1 MKTNSNIYDIDGEL
15 LRSAG
20 DTSDLTIDEA
30 QKRIE
35 QYQKKL
41 NELSE
46 KEPNNPKLS
55 IYNTYIKNLQSYIFN
70 QYILHP
76 ELMPKVEQTTQE
88 QIQKAMEDLKAEV
101 EAEEAKETK
110 MEPVSDETDEY
121 VDFEEVKD
129 EKGESL

>member
-1 MKTNSNIYDIDGEL
+1 MTTNSNIYDIDGEL
-15 LRSAG
+15 LRSID
-20 DTSDLTIDEA
+20 DTSNLTIDEA

-110 MEPVSDETDEY
+110 MDEY

-129 EKGESL
+129 EKSESL

>member
-1 MKTNSNIYDIDGEL
+1 MTTNSNIYDIDGEL

-46 KEPNNPKLS
+46 KEPNSQKLS

-110 MEPVSDETDEY
+110 MDEY

-129 EKGESL
+129 EKSESL

>member
-1 MKTNSNIYDIDGEL
+1 MTTNSNIYDIDGEL
-15 LRSAG
+15 LRSID

-76 ELMPKVEQTTQE
+76 ELMPRVEQTTQE

-110 MEPVSDETDEY
+110 MDEY

-129 EKGESL
+129 EKSESL

>member
-35 QYQKKL
+35 QYKKKL

-76 ELMPKVEQTTQE
+76 ELMPKIEQTTQE

-121 VDFEEVKD
+121 VDFEEIKD
-129 EKGESL
+129 EKSESR

>member
-1 MKTNSNIYDIDGEL
+1 MTTNSNIYDIDGEL

-55 IYNTYIKNLQSYIFN
+55 VYNTYIKNLQSYIFN

-110 MEPVSDETDEY
+110 MGPVSDETDEY

-129 EKGESL
+129 EKSESL

>member
-1 MKTNSNIYDIDGEL
+1 MTTNSNIYDIDGEL

-76 ELMPKVEQTTQE
+76 ELMPKIEHTTQE

-110 MEPVSDETDEY
+110 MDEY

-129 EKGESL
+129 EKSESL

>member
-1 MKTNSNIYDIDGEL
+1 MTTNSNIYDIDGEL
-15 LRSAG
+15 LRSID

-76 ELMPKVEQTTQE
+76 ELMPKVEHTTQE

-110 MEPVSDETDEY
+110 MDEY

-129 EKGESL
+129 EKSESL

>member
-1 MKTNSNIYDIDGEL
+1 MTTNSNIYDIDGEL
-15 LRSAG
+15 LRSID

-35 QYQKKL
+35 KYQKKL

-129 EKGESL
+129 EKTAL

>member
-1 MKTNSNIYDIDGEL
+1 MTTNSNIYDIDGEL
-15 LRSAG
+15 LRSID

-76 ELMPKVEQTTQE
+76 ELMPKVEHTTQE

-121 VDFEEVKD
+121 VDFEEIKD
-129 EKGESL
+129 EKSESR

>member
-1 MKTNSNIYDIDGEL
+1 MTTNSNIYDIDGKL

-76 ELMPKVEQTTQE
+76 ELMPKVEHTTQE

-110 MEPVSDETDEY
+110 MGPVSDETDEY

-129 EKGESL
+129 EKSESL

>member
-1 MKTNSNIYDIDGEL
+1 MTTNSNTYDIDGEL

-101 EAEEAKETK
+101 EAEEAKET
-110 MEPVSDETDEY
+110 VSDETDEY

-129 EKGESL
+129 EKSESL

>member
-1 MKTNSNIYDIDGEL
+1 MTTNSNIYDIDGEL

-76 ELMPKVEQTTQE
+76 ELMPRVEQTTQE

-101 EAEEAKETK
+101 EAEEAN
-110 MEPVSDETDEY
+110 DEY

-129 EKGESL
+129 EKSAS

>member
-1 MKTNSNIYDIDGEL
+1 MTTNSNIYDIDGEL

-35 QYQKKL
+35 QYKKKL

-110 MEPVSDETDEY
+110 MDEY

-129 EKGESL
+129 EKSESL

>member
-1 MKTNSNIYDIDGEL
+1 MTTNSNIYDIDGEL

-101 EAEEAKETK
+101 EAEEAKETN

-129 EKGESL
+129 EKSESL

>member
-1 MKTNSNIYDIDGEL
+1 MTTNGNIYDIDGEL

-35 QYQKKL
+35 KYQKKL

-101 EAEEAKETK
+101 EAEETTEST
-110 MEPVSDETDEY
+110 PDEMDKY
-121 VDFEEVKD
+121 VDFEEIKD
-129 EKGESL
+129 EKSESL

>member
-1 MKTNSNIYDIDGEL
+1 MTTNSNIYDIDGEL

-20 DTSDLTIDEA
+20 DASDLTIDEA

-110 MEPVSDETDEY
+110 TEPVSDETDEY

-129 EKGESL
+129 EKSESL

>member
-1 MKTNSNIYDIDGEL
+1 MTTNSNIYDIDGEL

-20 DTSDLTIDEA
+20 DTSDLTTDEA

-110 MEPVSDETDEY
+110 MDEY

-129 EKGESL
+129 EKSESL

>member
-1 MKTNSNIYDIDGEL
+1 MTTNSNIYDIDGEL

-70 QYILHP
+70 QYILHT

-110 MEPVSDETDEY
+110 MDEY

-129 EKGESL
+129 EKSESL

>member
-1 MKTNSNIYDIDGEL
+1 MTTNSNIYDIDGEL

-46 KEPNNPKLS
+46 KEPNSQKLS
-55 IYNTYIKNLQSYIFN
+55 IYNTYIKNLQIYIFN

-76 ELMPKVEQTTQE
+76 ELIPSVETTTRE
-88 QIQKAMEDLKAEV
+88 QIQNAIDELKAEV
-101 EAEEAKETK
+101 EAEETTEST
-110 MEPVSDETDEY
+110 PDEMDKY

-129 EKGESL
+129 EKTTL

>member
-1 MKTNSNIYDIDGEL
+1 MTTNSNIYDIDGEL

-20 DTSDLTIDEA
+20 DTSGLTIDEA

-46 KEPNNPKLS
+46 KEPNSQKLS

-110 MEPVSDETDEY
+110 MDEY

-129 EKGESL
+129 EKSESL

>member
-1 MKTNSNIYDIDGEL
+1 MTTNSNIYDIDGEL

-20 DTSDLTIDEA
+20 DTSDLTIDQA

-55 IYNTYIKNLQSYIFN
+55 IYNTVLYLQSVYPTSRA
-70 QYILHP
+70 Y
-76 ELMPKVEQTTQE
+76 
-88 QIQKAMEDLKAEV
+88 A
-101 EAEEAKETK
+101 
-110 MEPVSDETDEY
+110 
-121 VDFEEVKD
+121 
-129 EKGESL
+129 

>member
-1 MKTNSNIYDIDGEL
+1 MTTNNNIYDIDGEL

-35 QYQKKL
+35 KYQKKL

-101 EAEEAKETK
+101 EAEEAKETV
-110 MEPVSDETDEY
+110 MDQY

-129 EKGESL
+129 EKSESL

>member
-1 MKTNSNIYDIDGEL
+1 MTTNSNTYDIDGEL

-20 DTSDLTIDEA
+20 DTSNLTIDEA

-101 EAEEAKETK
+101 EAEETKETV
-110 MEPVSDETDEY
+110 MDEY

-129 EKGESL
+129 EKSESL

>member
-1 MKTNSNIYDIDGEL
+1 MTTNSNIYDIDGEL

-20 DTSDLTIDEA
+20 DTSGLTIDEA

-110 MEPVSDETDEY
+110 TEPVSDETDEY

-129 EKGESL
+129 EKSESL